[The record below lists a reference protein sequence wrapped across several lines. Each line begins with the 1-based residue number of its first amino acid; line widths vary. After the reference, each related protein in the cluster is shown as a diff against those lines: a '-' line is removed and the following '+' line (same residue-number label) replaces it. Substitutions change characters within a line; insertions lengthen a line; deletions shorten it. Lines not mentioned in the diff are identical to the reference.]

1 MRISDWSS
9 DVCSSDLV
17 LVIGGHPVL
26 QEVARLAG
34 LLAPAAQGCAHF
46 TLGAFWKI
54 HRAGHGI
61 DLGLDTDAAKVL
73 RHCLGYLS
81 VIDITVV
88 GGRQRQLEAIG
99 KIGRASCRERV
110 CQYV

>member
-9 DVCSSDLV
+9 DVCSSDL
-17 LVIGGHPVL
+17 
-26 QEVARLAG
+26 EVARLAG

-99 KIGRASCRERV
+99 IRSEEHTSELQSLMRIS
-110 CQYV
+110 